1 MPINQLTAEGFGM
14 LSGSG
19 GASFIGLLDLY
30 PNAAAAY
37 AVRRLSS
44 DYATPTNSEFSFGGA
59 LQFDGVNDYVS
70 IGQNLSNVGDV
81 TLSVWFKVNAF
92 KGTYFSILGSD
103 VNTGNYLM
111 VRDVSGQLQCQG
123 FGIFGNKQTLEPS
136 TLGIWNH
143 MGIIKSGANFTVYM
157 NGTNYGSAASS
168 TLSTINL
175 FGKYGTNNSFNPA
188 NGVMDEFVW
197 WNTALTEA
205 QILNQWNG
213 GNGNSA
219 NIDVEP
225 LLWYNCNEEDG
236 SSTLV
241 NSGSGGA
248 SYNGTLI
255 NFDTNVCWVDGKANK
270 GALLEIRRSSDNLVK
285 NFYYDSNN
293 ELSLNSKDCNG
304 TTLSSWIGSD
314 DGFVSTWYDQS
325 GNAKNVQQTTAS
337 KQPRIV
343 NSGVVET
350 KGTKNSIFFNSA
362 NSQTLGTTAI
372 PLTDGFTA
380 ITVGSTNN
388 NTTEQNFYDNTE
400 ASARMTSIGLNL
412 NAANRIG
419 SRASSN
425 GAVFFGSG
433 ENLSSTNLILVDHYG
448 SISSGSESNQL
459 RLDGVDGTQNYASRI
474 FASGFDIG
482 SRSGAFYLN
491 GYVSEFIYYTA
502 DKSAEISAIE
512 SNINTY
518 YSIYSP
524 PSGIGTWAIGTTFI
538 IQ

>member
-1 MPINQLTAEGFGM
+1 VGTFIAIANSILTT
-14 LSGSG
+14 LSRGVRVFS
-19 GASFIGLLDLY
+19 GLLDEY
-30 PNAAAAY
+30 GGAAAAY
-37 AVRRLSS
+37 SVRRLSS

-103 VNTGNYLM
+103 ISTGSYLM

-136 TLGIWNH
+136 NLGIWNH
-143 MGIIKSGANFTVYM
+143 LGIIKSGANFTVYM

-248 SYNGTLI
+248 SYNGTLN
-255 NFDTNVCWVDGKANK
+255 NFDFDTCWVDGKANK

-314 DGFVSTWYDQS
+314 DGFVRTWYDQS
-325 GNAKNVQQTTAS
+325 GNGNNAINITPTN
-337 KQPRIV
+337 QPQIV
-343 NSGVVET
+343 SSGSLVLLNGKVAVDFDGLNDVLQSVSANQMTNSAELYVVSVLNVET
-350 KGTKNSIFFNSA
+350 SGA
-362 NSQTLGTTAI
+362 NEHA
-372 PLTDGFTA
+372 
-380 ITVGSTNN
+380 
-388 NTTEQNFYDNTE
+388 
-400 ASARMTSIGLNL
+400 
-412 NAANRIG
+412 
-419 SRASSN
+419 
-425 GAVFFGSG
+425 FGVSY
-433 ENLSSTNLILVDHYG
+433 TG
-448 SISSGSESNQL
+448 SISNLMSLGSSADNYRFRYSVSAIFQGVSIPRGGSTDRILMSGNY
-459 RLDGVDGTQNYASRI
+459 DGVNLDININNNSSSSAQSIGTGTGEYFFIGRLATNNPFDGKMQESIIWT
-474 FASGFDIG
+474 G
-482 SRSGAFYLN
+482 
-491 GYVSEFIYYTA
+491 
-502 DKSAEISAIE
+502 DKTSVKSQIE

-524 PSGIGTWAIGTTFI
+524 PSGIGTWTIGTTFI